1 VTSEVICCSLV
12 TSEVICCIVVSALTL
27 ACSARGR
34 SRAGSASSRPS
45 ANSGIRHSGGT
56 RPSTP
61 LSRIMVPMVTRTS
74 RRALVNSSKASG
86 SSTPR
91 AVIRLMVKPC
101 EPQDRARS
109 NQASQTSSVPVTFIM
124 TMRTW
129 RWFQAAQAVAAKPA
143 SSATSSPTQTPFQS
157 CEV

>member
-1 VTSEVICCSLV
+1 VTSGAS
-12 TSEVICCIVVSALTL
+12 CCILVSARAL
-27 ACSARGR
+27 ASAASGR

-45 ANSGIRHSGGT
+45 ANSGTRHSGGT

-74 RRALVNSSKASG
+74 RRALVNSSRASG

-91 AVIRLMVKPC
+91 AVIRLMVNPGP
-101 EPQDRARS
+101 PQASARS
-109 NQASQTSSVPVTFIM
+109 NQASQTNSVPVTFIKP
-124 TMRTW
+124 MRIW

-143 SSATSSPTQTPFQS
+143 SSATSRPTQTPFQS

>member
-1 VTSEVICCSLV
+1 MTSEVS
-12 TSEVICCIVVSALTL
+12 CCIVVSALAL

-61 LSRIMVPMVTRTS
+61 VSRIMVPMVTRTS
-74 RRALVNSSKASG
+74 RRAVVNSSKASG

-101 EPQDRARS
+101 EPQESARS
-109 NQASQTSSVPVTFIM
+109 NQASQTSSVPVTFIR

-129 RWFQAAQAVAAKPA
+129 RWFHAAQAVAAKPA
-143 SSATSSPTQTPFQS
+143 SSARSSPTQTPRQS
-157 CEV
+157 WET

>member
-1 VTSEVICCSLV
+1 VTSEVISSIL
-12 TSEVICCIVVSALTL
+12 VSALTR

-34 SRAGSASSRPS
+34 SRTGSASSRPS

-86 SSTPR
+86 SSTAK

-101 EPQDRARS
+101 EPQASARS
-109 NQASQTSSVPVTFIM
+109 NQASQTSSVAVTFIM